1 MTRKILSL
9 VFALLL
15 LVCGA
20 SQAQDQKIGVSVSH
34 TGDDSS
40 GVQFAYAI
48 REAIRGSQGYRL
60 VQSDEPG
67 IQVRLVTINPEDN
80 TTSSNWTVATVVLTM
95 TNFLPLDK
103 KDPQTWYPI
112 YLTSHV
118 MTVGRSR
125 TESQARSVIASV
137 DAAIERY
144 RRDAR
149 R

>member
-1 MTRKILSL
+1 MTRKILSVL
-9 VFALLL
+9 FVLFFLA
-15 LVCGA
+15 CGI
-20 SQAQDQKIGVSVSH
+20 SHAQDQKIGVSLSH
-34 TGDDSS
+34 TGDDSV
-40 GVQFAYAI
+40 GNQFAFAI
-48 REAIRGSQGYRL
+48 REAVRGSQGYRL
-60 VQSDEPG
+60 VQTDEPG
-67 IQVRLVTINPEDN
+67 IQVRLVTINPDDN
-80 TTSSNWTVATVVLTM
+80 SSTSNWTVATVVITM
-95 TNFLPLDK
+95 TNFLPLDR

-125 TESQARSVIASV
+125 TEAQARSVIASV